1 MKTIARIT
9 AGRLIMAA
17 RKGNRTVGLVQ
28 LDTGFE
34 VVLDHMSPVM
44 VSTRR
49 EALRL
54 ATEHLG

>member
-9 AGRLIMAA
+9 AGRLTMAA
-17 RKGNRTVGLVQ
+17 RKGDRSVELHE

-34 VVLDHMSPVM
+34 VVRDHMATVM
-44 VSTRR
+44 VSTRL